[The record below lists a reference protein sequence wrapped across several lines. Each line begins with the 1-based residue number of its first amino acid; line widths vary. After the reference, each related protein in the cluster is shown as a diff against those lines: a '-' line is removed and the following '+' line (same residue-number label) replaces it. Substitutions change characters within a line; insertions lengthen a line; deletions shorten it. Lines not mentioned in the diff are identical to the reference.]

1 MRREAASPETDGERS
16 AGKDKKLHWLRM
28 KRSEDPDSARETG
41 GRPSGMRRWPTDKP
55 GATAPLVFFFFSGFG
70 CARAPSTCTHARA
83 PAYLRECANGLKLS
97 MSRHN
102 EHLCIM

>member
-1 MRREAASPETDGERS
+1 MRREATSPETDGERS

-28 KRSEDPDSARETG
+28 KRSEDPDSAQETG
-41 GRPSGMRRWPTDKP
+41 CRPSWMRKWPTDKP
-55 GATAPLVFFFFSGFG
+55 AQRRCWFFFVVLGACG
-70 CARAPSTCTHARA
+70 PLHVYARTHA
-83 PAYLRECANGLKLS
+83 PAYLRICANGLKLS